1 MAPDGDPG
9 LTGLPKSRLSFAV
22 LALWAGMCS
31 FSRGSGPRV
40 RLLNMG
46 LALLYSRLVSSQMS
60 LSFSE
65 PEAGVPAM
73 TSYDQL

>member
-40 RLLNMG
+40 RLLNTG
-46 LALLYSRLVSSQMS
+46 LALLYSKLVPHRC
-60 LSFSE
+60 SFLFLVQRQ
-65 PEAGVPAM
+65 GC
-73 TSYDQL
+73 QL

>member
-22 LALWAGMCS
+22 LALWAGMC
-31 FSRGSGPRV
+31 FFARGSRPRV

-60 LSFSE
+60 ISVSE
-65 PEAGVPAM
+65 QETGV
-73 TSYDQL
+73 SRCQL